1 MTKSHSRYRFG
12 ILLLVLLIA
21 SLRVSAQT
29 MSVES
34 FKLLP
39 NDLTA
44 NTYCTMQRDQNGDV
58 AALIKMVTS
67 ETGFV
72 FDGGMMG
79 IVKTEQKTGEV
90 WVYVPHGIQRITI
103 SHQQLGVLRDYYFPV
118 PIEKARTYE
127 MRLLS
132 GRVKTVVEDE
142 FAAQYVIF
150 KLNPTNAIV
159 YIDGTAY
166 TAQSDGTVSQLLSY
180 GSHEYR
186 VELFG
191 YKTDAGVIQ
200 VGSEKVTKEVTL
212 SSSLATITIQ
222 CAMEEADIYVNDEK
236 KGTGTWTGNLAPAL
250 YKVEAKREGYQTRLL
265 TLNVRELEVK
275 TVSVPEP
282 VPLYGRVQIQSDPI
296 DATVFIDGVEVGTTP
311 MLSKELQV
319 GGHDVELR
327 KEGYMNYMTTVAVTD
342 TEILPLKVSL
352 VPANYFNKTANTE
365 NAVQPTQSLSLDPAK
380 TVAPVKAPK
389 EKKDR
394 TANSKKFYEPT
405 GLYGGYYLYPE
416 TGVPVEQF
424 CFYCPTNIQFGA
436 YYKNLNIEFNWSIWM
451 DCCDDLY
458 GYWIIT
464 PQDLNGDGVVDGNTS
479 YSYRY
484 IFDDDKHYSVRMGY
498 GIIPFKRLRITPQ
511 VGIMYQGMHSSWDS
525 SSELFN
531 DDYTKK
537 SHVLCASVDLKV
549 EISPLRHITMF
560 YTPGFNIPVKM
571 GQIAEKLNENDKIV
585 TRALKGMFQN
595 IGIGIY
601 F

>member
-1 MTKSHSRYRFG
+1 MSYLR
-12 ILLLVLLIA
+12 LLLAVL
-21 SLRVSAQT
+21 SLLLCSIICAQS

-44 NTYCTMQRDQNGDV
+44 NTYGTMQRDQNGDV

-132 GRVKTVVEDE
+132 GRLKTIVEDE

-180 GSHEYR
+180 GLHEYR

-212 SSSLATITIQ
+212 SSSMATITIQ

-250 YKVEAKREGYQTRLL
+250 YKVEAKRVGYQTRLL
-265 TLNVRELEVK
+265 TLNVRELEEK

-327 KEGYMNYMTTVAVTD
+327 KEGYANYTTTVAVSD
-342 TEILPLKVSL
+342 EQILPLRVSL
-352 VPANYFNKTANTE
+352 VPSGFVAQ
-365 NAVQPTQSLSLDPAK
+365 QPKPQA
-380 TVAPVKAPK
+380 AVKAPK
-389 EKKDR
+389 EKVPREKKVR
-394 TANSKKFYEPT
+394 TPSKETFYKPT
-405 GLYGGYYLYPE
+405 GIYAGYYFYPE
-416 TGVPVEQF
+416 TGMPHDQF
-424 CFYCPTNIQFGA
+424 AFFSLTNYQIGGYFKNFNLEYNRTVGMHSIQTV
-436 YYKNLNIEFNWSIWM
+436 
-451 DCCDDLY
+451 D

-464 PQDLNGDGVVDGNTS
+464 PQDLDGDGEMDGTS
-479 YSYRY
+479 SYGYGYSYNEQ
-484 IFDDDKHYSVRMGY
+484 KHYSVRMGY
-498 GIIPFKRLRITPQ
+498 GIVPLNRLRITPQ
-511 VGIMYQGMHSSWDS
+511 VGLMYQGMKSLYDE
-525 SSELFN
+525 SSELIGPMSE
-531 DDYTKK
+531 KK
-537 SHVLCASVDLKV
+537 TYVLCTCLDVKL
-549 EISPLRHITMF
+549 EFSPIRNVCVF

-571 GQIAEKLNENDKIV
+571 GQIAEKLNENDNAV
-585 TRALKGMFQN
+585 TKSIRGMYQN

>member
-21 SLRVSAQT
+21 SVRVSAQT

-44 NTYCTMQRDQNGDV
+44 NTYGTMQRDQNGDV

-90 WVYVPHGIQRITI
+90 WIYVPHGLQRITI

-132 GRVKTVVEDE
+132 GRVKTVIEDE

-212 SSSLATITIQ
+212 SSSLATIS
-222 CAMEEADIYVNDEK
+222 A
-236 KGTGTWTGNLAPAL
+236 GW
-250 YKVEAKREGYQTRLL
+250 
-265 TLNVRELEVK
+265 
-275 TVSVPEP
+275 
-282 VPLYGRVQIQSDPI
+282 
-296 DATVFIDGVEVGTTP
+296 
-311 MLSKELQV
+311 
-319 GGHDVELR
+319 
-327 KEGYMNYMTTVAVTD
+327 
-342 TEILPLKVSL
+342 
-352 VPANYFNKTANTE
+352 
-365 NAVQPTQSLSLDPAK
+365 
-380 TVAPVKAPK
+380 
-389 EKKDR
+389 
-394 TANSKKFYEPT
+394 
-405 GLYGGYYLYPE
+405 
-416 TGVPVEQF
+416 
-424 CFYCPTNIQFGA
+424 
-436 YYKNLNIEFNWSIWM
+436 
-451 DCCDDLY
+451 
-458 GYWIIT
+458 
-464 PQDLNGDGVVDGNTS
+464 
-479 YSYRY
+479 
-484 IFDDDKHYSVRMGY
+484 
-498 GIIPFKRLRITPQ
+498 
-511 VGIMYQGMHSSWDS
+511 
-525 SSELFN
+525 
-531 DDYTKK
+531 
-537 SHVLCASVDLKV
+537 VL
-549 EISPLRHITMF
+549 
-560 YTPGFNIPVKM
+560 
-571 GQIAEKLNENDKIV
+571 
-585 TRALKGMFQN
+585 
-595 IGIGIY
+595 
-601 F
+601 